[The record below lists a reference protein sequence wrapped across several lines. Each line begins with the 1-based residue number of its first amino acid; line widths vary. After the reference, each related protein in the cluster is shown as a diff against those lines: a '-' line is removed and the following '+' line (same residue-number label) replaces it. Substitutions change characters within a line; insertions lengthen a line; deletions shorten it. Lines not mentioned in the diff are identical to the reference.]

1 MKFLGYIADMV
12 KRFLMKLR
20 GSRWFVPQRGFTL
33 IELMIV
39 VAIMGV
45 LAAIAIPKFAEMVRK
60 GKESA
65 TKGQLGAV
73 RSAISIYY
81 SDNEGMFP
89 TVPLGFDRTE
99 LIDTLTANNKYL
111 DRWVPLVVPKHHR
124 ATFTIDQVAHSDFFA
139 IDPICDGEFVYVAPR
154 TAAAWGKLAIECYHT
169 DLKGSTWSTF

>member
-1 MKFLGYIADMV
+1 LVCSKT
-12 KRFLMKLR
+12 
-20 GSRWFVPQRGFTL
+20 QRGFTL